1 MKEVLEVFNKEFM
14 KLSEKD
20 IIKFQ
25 EIVNRLININYLTFY
40 KEEDRNI
47 YYFICNNFDCFYNYF
62 YLGGRELTHYQVHK
76 TFVLDS
82 IYTSKLSLNKV
93 TSLILLIIRLLY
105 NQKLPEISLDNQI
118 RINILELQEK
128 YEQLLNSNNER
139 LKINELR
146 DGLKILKRYNLVD
159 FKGDDYQKDDFSI
172 IIYPTIQYAV
182 GINNVNEIIS
192 KIESYKGSEEN
203 DESKEENEEITED
216 QIN

>member
-1 MKEVLEVFNKEFM
+1 M
-14 KLSEKD
+14 
-20 IIKFQ
+20 
-25 EIVNRLININYLTFY
+25 
-40 KEEDRNI
+40 
-47 YYFICNNFDCFYNYF
+47 
-62 YLGGRELTHYQVHK
+62 
-76 TFVLDS
+76 LDS
-82 IYTSKLSLNKV
+82 NYTSKLSLNKV